1 MNQFKPPLSSQP
13 PSQDRFG
20 LRLSVPP
27 SLPHYISPLSP
38 IAFLLRAAL
47 IFPNKAAIIHPEKG
61 IRFTYVEWA
70 ARCLSLAFAI
80 KNTANWKKGDRVA
93 IIAPN
98 TPMILESYYGILAA
112 GGIATPLNIRNN
124 EREIAYVLDHSG
136 ASVIL
141 VDEEF
146 AHLVPEQLPSNVTV
160 IISKDTG
167 GKDGIDSDQYES
179 FLHTGRQEWEKAEKQ
194 EIDRWGKKGKRGW
207 ELIEAPKDEN
217 TPCCLCYTSGTTGRP
232 KGVLTSHRGSYLA
245 ACANAF
251 EFQLTSDSVYLWVLP
266 AFHAAGWTFPW
277 AVTAALGTHYIIRKV
292 DNDLI
297 WNALRDHGVTHYCA
311 APTVNIGLVNHPKAQ
326 RLPQTVRVAVAA
338 SAPTA
343 ELLQS
348 LENLNVIPVH
358 CYGQTENYGPFVKR
372 YMEPSWSKLAV
383 QDRAQLIARQG
394 HGFLVSDE
402 VRVIKTGKEND
413 SIKDERDLIDVEADG
428 QEVGEI
434 IMRGNLAMLEYYND
448 KVATEKTVKHGWLHT
463 GDLAVRHPGGEVHI
477 RDRQKDIIISG
488 GENISSLAVEDEIA
502 SHEAVL
508 EGCVVARP
516 HEKWGEVGHAFIVLK
531 QGRKLTAEELR
542 QYCRSRMSKFAV
554 PGYIDFVDALPKTS
568 TGKVQKNV
576 LRENLRQA
584 KL

>member
-1 MNQFKPPLSSQP
+1 M
-13 PSQDRFG
+13 
-20 LRLSVPP
+20 
-27 SLPHYISPLSP
+27 
-38 IAFLLRAAL
+38 
-47 IFPNKAAIIHPEKG
+47 
-61 IRFTYVEWA
+61 
-70 ARCLSLAFAI
+70 
-80 KNTANWKKGDRVA
+80 
-93 IIAPN
+93 
-98 TPMILESYYGILAA
+98 
-112 GGIATPLNIRNN
+112 
-124 EREIAYVLDHSG
+124 
-136 ASVIL
+136 IL

-146 AHLVPEQLPSNVTV
+146 AHLVPKQLPSNVTL

-167 GKDGIDSDQYES
+167 GKNGIESDQYEA
-179 FLHTGRQEWEKAEKQ
+179 FLQKGKEEWHKTEKQ
-194 EIDRWGKKGKRGW
+194 EIDRWGEKAKRGW
-207 ELIEAPKDEN
+207 ELIEVTKDEN
-217 TPCCLCYTSGTTGRP
+217 DPCCLCYTSGTTGRP
-232 KGVLTSHRGSYLA
+232 KGVLTTHRGSYLA

-277 AVTAALGTHYIIRKV
+277 AVTAAIGTHYIIRKV

-297 WNALRDHGVTHYCA
+297 WDALRNHGVTHYCA
-311 APTVNIGLVNHPKAQ
+311 APTVNIGLVNHSKAK
-326 RLPQTVRVAVAA
+326 RLTQTVRVAVAA

-348 LENLNVIPVH
+348 LENLNVTPIH

-372 YMEPSWSKLAV
+372 YMEPSWSKLSV
-383 QDRAQLIARQG
+383 QERAQLIARQG

-402 VRVIKTGKEND
+402 VRVIRSND
-413 SIKDERDLIDVEADG
+413 NSNTKDERDFIDVRRDG

-448 KVATEKTVKHGWLHT
+448 KGATSKTIKHGWLHT
-463 GDLAVRHPGGEVHI
+463 GDLAVRHPGGEIHI

-531 QGRKLTAEELR
+531 QGKKLTEEELR

-554 PGYIDFVDALPKTS
+554 PAFIEFVDALPKTS

-576 LRENLRQA
+576 LREKLRKA

>member
-1 MNQFKPPLSSQP
+1 MN
-13 PSQDRFG
+13 R
-20 LRLSVPP
+20 
-27 SLPHYISPLSP
+27 
-38 IAFLLRAAL
+38 
-47 IFPNKAAIIHPEKG
+47 
-61 IRFTYVEWA
+61 
-70 ARCLSLAFAI
+70 
-80 KNTANWKKGDRVA
+80 
-93 IIAPN
+93 
-98 TPMILESYYGILAA
+98 ILTLH
-112 GGIATPLNIRNN
+112 LNSIRNN
-124 EREIAYVLDHSG
+124 EREIAYVLQHSG

-146 AHLVPEQLPSNVTV
+146 AHLLPKDLSSNITV
-160 IISKDTG
+160 IISKDSG
-167 GKDGIDSDQYES
+167 GKNGIESDQYES
-179 FLHTGRQEWEKAEKQ
+179 FLHKGKQEWEKAEKE
-194 EIDRWGKKGKRGW
+194 EIDRWGKKAKRGW

-217 TPCCLCYTSGTTGRP
+217 IPCCLCYTSGTTGRP

-251 EFQLTSDSVYLWVLP
+251 EFHLTNDSVYLWVLP

-297 WNALRDHGVTHYCA
+297 WNALNDHGITHYCA
-311 APTVNIGLVNHPKAQ
+311 APTVNIGLVNHSKAKKLNQ
-326 RLPQTVRVAVAA
+326 LVRVAVAA

-348 LENLNVIPVH
+348 LENLNIIPVH

-372 YMEPSWSKLAV
+372 YMQPSWSKLSV
-383 QDRAQLIARQG
+383 QERAQLIARQG

-402 VRVIKTGKEND
+402 VRVIKSVEQD
-413 SIKDERDLIDVEADG
+413 SNQITKDQRDLIDVEPNG

-434 IMRGNLAMLEYYND
+434 IMRGNLAMLEYFND
-448 KVATEKTVKHGWLHT
+448 KEATNKTIKHGWLHT
-463 GDLAVRHPGGEVHI
+463 GDLAVRHPGGEIHI

-531 QGRKLTAEELR
+531 KGKKVDAEELKK
-542 QYCRSRMSKFAV
+542 YCRSRMSKFAV
-554 PGYIDFVDALPKTS
+554 PAFFDFVDALPKTS

-576 LRENLRQA
+576 LREKLRSS